1 MRVRLLSSF
10 FLFWLWASAASA
22 AAPQLV
28 LDVARFRTL
37 AAGNTYEVELYATV
51 PGNGLTYVKRA
62 QGSYQAAAVVT
73 LHILKAD
80 GKPAY
85 SEAITLKPPVISDTS
100 IAIKNPQSF
109 LKRITL
115 PAGQYTLRGELRD
128 MYRKSAAP
136 AKVEQSLALDFP
148 AAAPALS
155 DVVFLAKAASTT
167 TEQSNF
173 IRGGHLLSRTP
184 GGAYARASDQLFFY
198 LEMYQVPAGQPLKLH
213 YHIESED
220 GAAADA
226 DAAIAQAKSGRP
238 TPVVGEL
245 PLGPL
250 PPDNYTLTVEVR
262 NAAGKVLA
270 TRKAKLSRGTQDY
283 APEAASLPR

>member
-1 MRVRLLSSF
+1 MLL
-10 FLFWLWASAASA
+10 LAGAASA

-51 PGNGLTYVKRA
+51 PGNGLTYIKRA
-62 QGSYQAAAVVT
+62 PGSYQAAAVLT
-73 LHILKAD
+73 LQILKPD

-85 SEAITLKPPVISDTS
+85 SEVITLKPPVLSDTT

-115 PAGQYTLRGELRD
+115 PAGQYAVRGELRD
-128 MYRKSAAP
+128 LYRKSTAP
-136 AKVEQSLALDFP
+136 TQVVQPLVLDFP
-148 AAAPALS
+148 ANAPALS
-155 DVVFLAKAASTT
+155 DIVFLTKAASQTT
-167 TEQSNF
+167 GQSNF
-173 IRGGHLLSRTP
+173 IRGNHLLSRTP
-184 GGAYARASDQLFFY
+184 NGAYARGAEQLYFY
-198 LEMYQVPAGQPLKLH
+198 LEMYQAPAGQPLKLH
-213 YHIESED
+213 YHIESEE

-226 DAAIAQAKSGRP
+226 DARIDQAKSGRP

-250 PPDNYTLTVEVR
+250 PPGDYSLTVEVR

-270 TRKAKLSRGTQDY
+270 TRTAKLSRGTQDY
-283 APEAASLPR
+283 APEGASLPR